1 MKDSGILIAGALIA
15 IVALSGLA
23 VQPALAQNNS
33 QQNQYQGDR
42 GPGGRLDEIYR
53 QGYRAGYT
61 AARHN
66 QRYDDRR
73 YDDRHDDH
81 HDDRDNRDYR
91 DQQR

>member
-1 MKDSGILIAGALIA
+1 MKKPFILMAGAMIA
-15 IVALSGLA
+15 AISIGELA
-23 VQPALAQNNS
+23 IQPALAQNGP
-33 QQNQYQGDR
+33 QNQYQDDR
-42 GPGGRLDEIYR
+42 GIRARFDDVYR

-66 QRYDDRR
+66 QHYDDRR

-81 HDDRDNRDYR
+81 RDGRDNRDYR

>member
-1 MKDSGILIAGALIA
+1 MKKPFILLAGAMIA
-15 IVALSGLA
+15 AISIGELA
-23 VQPALAQNNS
+23 VQPALAQNA
-33 QQNQYQGDR
+33 QQNQYQDDR
-42 GPGGRLDEIYR
+42 GIRARFDDVYR

-73 YDDRHDDH
+73 YDDRHDDQR
-81 HDDRDNRDYR
+81 DGRDNRDYR